1 MKKSLPKLPSLLK
14 SKIFKT
20 GQTRGADDDAIFQN
34 RVSRSSTVLIPY
46 SEWQIEYATRSFE
59 NGYIVLVPP
68 KFIDKQGELAE
79 NGIRLG
85 ENGLLFYETRSDWVS
100 FNPEARNLQPANRR
114 TAPLGG
120 EYVARVPG
128 TTAKKGNEVIR
139 RGFSSKRPKGAGI
152 RFYEYADTKTITTTR
167 LQLEAIF
174 WLCEDSVKATVC
186 AGMKEDEAK
195 RRKEATLRKCE
206 DNGLL
211 DYERLRAM
219 RILDNQNITVCPL
232 CLQRLHGADFM
243 KRMSQ
248 MQGREVPD
256 LTVTEVSLFHIHE
269 LRPGEFNHKPYN
281 LGWGHHHCNVVVK
294 DSGIAPTLQW
304 MISVIERN
312 KKAGFIN

>member
-1 MKKSLPKLPSLLK
+1 MKEPKPKLPSLL
-14 SKIFKT
+14 SGKIHKT

-46 SEWQIEYATRSFE
+46 SEWHIEYANLNFE
-59 NGYIVLVPP
+59 EGYIVLVPP
-68 KFIDKQGELAE
+68 KFIDKRDELAA

-85 ENGLLFYETRSDWVS
+85 ENGLLFYETRADWVA
-100 FNPEARNLQPANRR
+100 FNPEAKNLQPANSR

-120 EYVARVPG
+120 EYVARVPA
-128 TTAKKGNEVIR
+128 TTAKEGSDVIR
-139 RGFSSKRPKGAGI
+139 RGFSTKKPKGAGI
-152 RFYEYADTKTITTTR
+152 RFYEYADKETISLTR

-174 WLCEDSVKATVC
+174 WLCEDSIQATVN
-186 AGMKEDEAK
+186 AGMKEDAAKRCKEASLQKCEAK
-195 RRKEATLRKCE
+195 
-206 DNGLL
+206 GLL
-211 DYERLRAM
+211 EYDRLRSM
-219 RILDNQNITVCPL
+219 RILDNQNFTVCPL